1 MQWISEKVTP
11 RFRRRLTRYLPFC
24 AVFAI
29 CLVVFM
35 TSYNNPLMTSN
46 QMTSRFLTNSTSS
59 DSAKR
64 PVRSAVGGVMSF
76 YTITSLLQR
85 AELLPGRPAGS
96 AASRKARETSHNSQ
110 HRADERSAD
119 GMKFDAMDADHDG
132 TISRSEWIAD
142 ENSIDTNHDG
152 VISRSEWMAAAA
164 RNTLAP
170 GQSIPVTKVAAE
182 MVPAAATGSDNTE
195 PHPQSL
201 APMEAQLQP
210 PSQTSV
216 QPSAAFSLLGIDI
229 KCTGLHILRL
239 EGPTGAGAAGL
250 DSCRQ
255 QCLDRVD
262 CAFFAHWS
270 QHQQL
275 PTESGTN
282 DCRLWPVCNERV
294 EIMAG
299 MKNQLFARSAS
310 ENAATAA
317 PTGVPTTSLPADQ
330 LPQVPSTMLVD
341 AQEAVLVQHVL
352 TDDSIEWVEG
362 KDTAH
367 TPSKPLLCIDPAP
380 YGQQCTMHMKDA
392 VFSCLSQ
399 LSVCKALVCPD
410 KRETQG
416 RGELCQIR
424 GTPQM
429 DLNSWRDHGLNRVK
443 NHAMCRP
450 KDGGCTSLFFTKVLL
465 THKFS
470 IPQTQYAALLKSDTI
485 RIVLVASDNLKE
497 LQAHVNLGNQ
507 IPERITVD
515 SISKSAGVS
524 LPSTTPLWA
533 FALDLATY
541 GLK

>member
-11 RFRRRLTRYLPFC
+11 RLRRRLIRYLPFC

-46 QMTSRFLTNSTSS
+46 QMTSRFLTNSTA

-64 PVRSAVGGVMSF
+64 PDRGAPDSAAEPGRAVGGVMSF

-85 AELLPGRPAGS
+85 AELLPGRPAGR
-96 AASRKARETSHNSQ
+96 AASPKVESAVNLHCAHDARSCLNRPVSVACWQARGTSHNSQ
-110 HRADERSAD
+110 HKADERSAD
-119 GMKFDAMDADHDG
+119 GMQFDAMDADHDG
-132 TISRSEWIAD
+132 KISRSEWIAD
-142 ENSIDTNHDG
+142 EDSIDTNHDG

-164 RNTLAP
+164 RNTNTFTP
-170 GQSIPVTKVAAE
+170 ETNVAAE
-182 MVPAAATGSDNTE
+182 IVPAPATG
-195 PHPQSL
+195 QG
-201 APMEAQLQP
+201 
-210 PSQTSV
+210 
-216 QPSAAFSLLGIDI
+216 LLNG
-229 KCTGLHILRL
+229 
-239 EGPTGAGAAGL
+239 
-250 DSCRQ
+250 
-255 QCLDRVD
+255 
-262 CAFFAHWS
+262 
-270 QHQQL
+270 
-275 PTESGTN
+275 SGTN
-282 DCRLWPVCNERV
+282 
-294 EIMAG
+294 
-299 MKNQLFARSAS
+299 S
-310 ENAATAA
+310 
-317 PTGVPTTSLPADQ
+317 SLPANHP
-330 LPQVPSTMLVD
+330 PQVPSTTMP
-341 AQEAVLVQHVL
+341 AATQEAVLVQHVR
-352 TDDSIEWVEG
+352 TDDSIQWIEG
-362 KDTAH
+362 NDTAH

-424 GTPQM
+424 GNPQM
-429 DLNSWRDHGLNRVK
+429 DLNSWHDHGLNRVK

-465 THKFS
+465 SRKF
-470 IPQTQYAALLKSDTI
+470 TQHFPDTML
-485 RIVLVASDNLKE
+485 IVLVASDNLKE

-507 IPERITVD
+507 IPERITID